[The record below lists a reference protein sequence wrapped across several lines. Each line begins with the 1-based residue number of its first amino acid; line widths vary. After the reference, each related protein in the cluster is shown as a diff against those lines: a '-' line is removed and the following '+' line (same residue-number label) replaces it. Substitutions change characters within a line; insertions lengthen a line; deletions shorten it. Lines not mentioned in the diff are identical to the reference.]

1 MPGREN
7 VTGDR
12 RKLHVGELHD
22 LYSTT
27 NRPYQPANKIKEKR
41 LAIVWCVCGT
51 TGMCAVVWWEQQTN
65 EREQLEDLGAEGR
78 LILKMI
84 LNT

>member
-1 MPGREN
+1 MFESGVLGKILVPRREN

-22 LYSTT
+22 LYSTP

-41 LAIVWCVCGT
+41 LAIMWYVWGGQQECVGT
-51 TGMCAVVWWEQQTN
+51 G
-65 EREQLEDLGAEGR
+65 
-78 LILKMI
+78 K
-84 LNT
+84 